1 MNPRVRELLVPL
13 LLVAAT
19 FGLYGSFL
27 TAAWTHDDP
36 YIVRHVLA
44 HTPAELALSPSAWR
58 DYNPMTFFPL
68 QLWSFKLDSALF
80 GIAIPAYRVHQ
91 LLSLAAVAYFLY
103 RVGRDA
109 ATELPALVAALVFL
123 LGPITAGMAEKLM
136 TRHYVE
142 GAVLALGATLA
153 FLRAERARHPGRWA
167 ALAAVLFLLSVLAKE
182 VYAPLP
188 AVLFFCGRSRE
199 RWRHYL
205 LLLSALPLAVL
216 YRLYM
221 VGAFARVYR
230 PDIWTPD
237 ALWQNAIDL
246 ARRAPLVLIGGEPGL
261 RAAVAVLGGVLILG
275 AIATAPRAGGRM
287 LASAIAT
294 VSPALLV
301 AESLDDRHLFPA
313 WILVALALGWSAS
326 RLGALDVRA
335 LRIPLVATGVLI
347 VALLGVTN
355 RRVVKA
361 ELDEARL
368 YTRLWEFVFR
378 DGHPGDCVLM
388 PEAVLGYGYHY
399 AALSWMRRHA
409 GDGEEGPEVVVAEE
423 QSLCAVELPPSLRRF
438 RYDGKSVVPDP
449 DFDKRLQHVCLAFRR
464 DEPFEAKVA
473 YRGLRLTWDL
483 QPFAGPGTYSA
494 LVMRTNPYYEVLLQ
508 SFPFP
513 REGTLWQ
520 LPDRGRLRLRFLYRS
535 AQGWFAV
542 SPEIDLPLMPEGSVA
557 P

>member
-1 MNPRVRELLVPL
+1 MPL

-91 LLSLAAVAYFLY
+91 LLSLAAAACLLY
-103 RVGRDA
+103 RVGRHA
-109 ATELPALVAALVFL
+109 ATELSALVAVLVFL

-142 GAVLALGATLA
+142 GAALALGATLA
-153 FLRAERARHPGRWA
+153 FLRAERAPRPGRWA
-167 ALAAVLFLLSVLAKE
+167 VLAAVLYLLSVLAKE

-188 AVLFFCGRSRE
+188 AVLFLCGRSRE

-205 LLLSALPLAVL
+205 ILLSGLPLALL
-216 YRLYM
+216 YRLFM

-230 PDIWTPD
+230 SDIWTPD
-237 ALWQNAIDL
+237 ALWQNAIQF
-246 ARRAPLVLIGGEPGL
+246 ARRAPVVLIGGEPGL
-261 RAAVAVLGGVLILG
+261 RAAVVLLGGVLVLG
-275 AIATAPRAGGRM
+275 AVATFPRAGGRM

-294 VSPALLV
+294 LSPALLV

-313 WILVALALGWSAS
+313 WILVALAVGWSAS
-326 RLGALDVRA
+326 RLGALGARA
-335 LRIPLVATGVLI
+335 WRIPLAAAVVLL
-347 VALLGVTN
+347 VTLLGVTN

-361 ELDEARL
+361 ELEETRL

-378 DGHPGDCVLM
+378 DGRSGDCILM
-388 PEAVLGYGYHY
+388 PEAVLGLGYQY

-409 GDGEEGPEVVVAEE
+409 GDGEEGPEIVVAEE
-423 QSLCAVELPPSLRRF
+423 QALCAVELPSSLRRF
-438 RYDGKSVVPDP
+438 RYDGTRVVPDP
-449 DFDKRLQHVCLAFRR
+449 DLDRRLERVCLAFRR
-464 DEPFEAKVA
+464 DEPFGAKLT
-473 YRGLRLTWDL
+473 YRAPLLTWDL
-483 QPFAGPGTYSA
+483 QPFAGAGNYSA
-494 LVMRTNPYYEVLLQ
+494 LLSRTNPYYEVLLQ
-508 SFPFP
+508 SFPFS
-513 REGTLWQ
+513 RTGTIWQ
-520 LPDRGRLRLRFLYRS
+520 LPDRPLLRLRFLYRS

-542 SPEIDLPLMPEGSVA
+542 SPEIDVLLKPEGFVS